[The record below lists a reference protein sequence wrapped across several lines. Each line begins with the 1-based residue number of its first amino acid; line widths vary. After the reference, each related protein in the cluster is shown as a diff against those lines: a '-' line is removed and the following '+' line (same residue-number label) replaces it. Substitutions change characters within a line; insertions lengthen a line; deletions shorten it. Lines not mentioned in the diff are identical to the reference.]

1 MFIHKGIIVVL
12 ELKISKKDLKSGQAS
27 YESAVHPLNEQKL
40 EAIYQWLRK
49 VILKEGD

>member
-27 YESAVHPLNEQKL
+27 CENTVHPINEQKL
-40 EAIYQWLRK
+40 EAIYEWLRQIIFDIK
-49 VILKEGD
+49 

>member
-1 MFIHKGIIVVL
+1 MFKHKEILVVL

-27 YESAVHPLNEQKL
+27 CENTVHPINEQKL
-40 EAIYQWLRK
+40 EAIYEWLRK